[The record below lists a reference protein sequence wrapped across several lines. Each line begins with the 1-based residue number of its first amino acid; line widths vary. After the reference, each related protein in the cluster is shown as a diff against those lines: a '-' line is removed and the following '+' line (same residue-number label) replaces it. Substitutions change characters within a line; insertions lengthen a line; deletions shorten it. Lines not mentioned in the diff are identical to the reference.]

1 MQHDVITGLRARDR
15 RVLGRAV
22 SIAEDGGERATNLL
36 QLVKPPQSESTVVG
50 VTGIPGSGKSTLL
63 DVLIAEFRQRGHSVA
78 VVAIDPSSPFSGGA
92 VLGDRCR
99 MNRHQNDDGVYIRS
113 LSARGCVGGLSGGV
127 GRVIEVLKASD
138 FDMILLETVGA
149 GQSEVDVFDF
159 VDVCVVVCTP
169 NSGDDIQAIKSGIL
183 EIADILVANK
193 SDLANAS
200 ETISQLILAQGL
212 RTDTTRKIPVVPTVA
227 TENKGVDDLTDKI
240 LKLCKSSTQ
249 VRQGAADH
257 RIRTR
262 LVRRITRGL
271 EERLLDQS
279 NQMLDQLCESIQEN
293 RMNLDEAVK
302 IWFDHEATRK

>member
-1 MQHDVITGLRARDR
+1 MQHNVVSALRARDR

-22 SIAEDGGERATNLL
+22 SIAEDGGVQATNLL
-36 QLVKPPQSESTVVG
+36 QLVRPGYSKSSVIG
-50 VTGIPGSGKSTLL
+50 VTGTPGSGKSTLL
-63 DVLIAEFRQRGHSVA
+63 DVLIAEFRRRGHSVA

-99 MNRHQNDDGVYIRS
+99 MNRHQVDDGVYIRS

-138 FDMILLETVGA
+138 FDVILLETVGA

-169 NSGDDIQAIKSGIL
+169 DSGDDIQAIKSGIL

-193 SDLANAS
+193 TDLANS
-200 ETISQLILAQGL
+200 DKTISQLISAQSL
-212 RTDTTRKIPVVPTVA
+212 RTDTSHKIPVVPTVA
-227 TENKGVDDLTDKI
+227 TENKGIKQLTDKI
-240 LKLCKSSTQ
+240 LTQCEYSTHAGQ
-249 VRQGAADH
+249 NAAAR
-257 RIRTR
+257 RIKTR

-271 EERLLDQS
+271 EERLLDQNS
-279 NQMLDQLCESIQEN
+279 EMLDQLCASIQEN
-293 RMNLDEAVK
+293 KMDLDEAAQ
-302 IWFDHEATRK
+302 IWLDTEGK